1 RKEQRDMKRIFRAI
15 FLKLLSTMLL
25 AGLAVPAIQAQ
36 AWTITVSG
44 TIYSTDPQ
52 TPHPAYASP
61 FGNAS
66 LLGASYT
73 MTITT
78 DPSLNSFVE
87 SSTSTLH
94 FTYGGTG
101 TDKGPAAPYTIKL
114 TVNGVTFI
122 QTEPIPS
129 YNSSY
134 LQSLRQ
140 PNFMDQVF
148 QEV

>member
-1 RKEQRDMKRIFRAI
+1 MKRIFRAI

-36 AWTITVSG
+36 AWTLTASG

-52 TPHPAYASP
+52 PPHPAYGSP

-78 DPSLNSFVE
+78 DPSLNSFVD
-87 SSTSTLH
+87 SDTPIYHL
-94 FTYGGTG
+94 TYGGTT
-101 TDKGPAAPYTIKL
+101 TDKGPAAPY
-114 TVNGVTFI
+114 
-122 QTEPIPS
+122 
-129 YNSSY
+129 
-134 LQSLRQ
+134 
-140 PNFMDQVF
+140 
-148 QEV
+148 